1 MDKLR
6 NIAIELSLMPLNV
19 QKSFIKELFSNI
31 SDSRKK
37 MLFETAA
44 YLTCPSSRWVEIG
57 KWMEKHFIKDMKR
70 TPYQVAMMC
79 LNYTKM
85 DTKMKPLFIKL
96 ARQAKDRVRKRIFN
110 NDNKKEK
117 KKN

>member
-19 QKSFIKELFSNI
+19 QKSFIRELFSNI
-31 SDSRKK
+31 SSNRKK

-57 KWMEKHFIKDMKR
+57 KWMEKRFIKDMRR

-96 ARQAKDRVRKRIFN
+96 ARQAKDRVRKRIID
-110 NDNKKEK
+110 DNKKGK